1 VSAPARRPVPR
12 GVVGMVHL
20 PPLPGAH
27 RWAGDLAGVIARA
40 VADARALAE
49 GGVDAIL
56 VENYGDAPFHADR
69 VEPVTVAA
77 MTRAVAE
84 VRAVV
89 ECPVGVNVLRNDAR
103 AALAVAAATGARFIR
118 VNVHVGGM
126 YTDQGWVEGRA
137 AETLRL
143 RRSIAPEVAI
153 LADVM
158 VKHASPPAGLHL
170 VEAARDTW
178 ERGHADALIITGTA
192 TGARTDPARVD
203 AVRSA
208 VPDAP
213 LIIGSGVSPAT
224 VADAL
229 ARADAVIVGSALE
242 ADGVAGRP
250 VDGERVRR
258 LMDAVGSR

>member
-192 TGARTDPARVD
+192 TGARTDPARVG

-250 VDGERVRR
+250 VDRERVLR
-258 LMDAVGSR
+258 LMDAVGAR

>member
-1 VSAPARRPVPR
+1 
-12 GVVGMVHL
+12 MVHL

-192 TGARTDPARVD
+192 TGAPTDPARVD

-242 ADGVAGRP
+242 AEGVAGRP
-250 VDGERVRR
+250 VDRERVLR
-258 LMDAVGSR
+258 LMDAVGAR